1 MLPALPVEVAEV
13 GRTSK
18 FVARFGCRRGVGGQI
33 PDAAEIRDIS
43 LVCTW
48 NGKGSLACRLADSDP
63 ETFMLRANVSGSRL
77 VGNRDTLRIE

>member
-1 MLPALPVEVAEV
+1 M
-13 GRTSK
+13 
-18 FVARFGCRRGVGGQI
+18 

-48 NGKGSLACRLADSDP
+48 NGKGSLACRLAGSDP

-77 VGNRDTLRIE
+77 VGNCDTLRIE